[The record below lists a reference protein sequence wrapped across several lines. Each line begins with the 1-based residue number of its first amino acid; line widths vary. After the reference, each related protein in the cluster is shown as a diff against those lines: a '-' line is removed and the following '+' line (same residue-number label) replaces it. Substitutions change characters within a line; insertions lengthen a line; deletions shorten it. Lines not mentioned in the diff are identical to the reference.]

1 VGKSIWESLWR
12 VRHGRGIKKE
22 EFKYGWQEESE
33 NIGVVGKAG
42 QKEEERVEG
51 VEYGEGKWKGARVFV
66 ASSTSGLAATLSLE
80 EKERIWREL
89 GEWVEN
95 RREERRVK
103 EEGT

>member
-1 VGKSIWESLWR
+1 
-12 VRHGRGIKKE
+12 
-22 EFKYGWQEESE
+22 
-33 NIGVVGKAG
+33 
-42 QKEEERVEG
+42 

-95 RREERRVK
+95 RREETRVK